1 MAMPDPSARGNSA
14 PTPGALS
21 DQDAK
26 QLDTLMHEQMA
37 RGTMGLSPISLAL
50 ACMDWAIHLAA
61 SPGKQLQLAQRAA
74 QLAMDEMQRSLHS
87 AESLAQSLMQTPGQT
102 SAQTSAPT
110 SATSV
115 AASSF
120 ALSATQPNGSP
131 ARASARA
138 ADDAR
143 FADPAWSQWP
153 YSTLKDS
160 FKAGDRWWQEATQV
174 DGMSAHRQQ
183 MVSFFARQWMDA
195 MSPSNWP
202 LTNPQVLTHSI
213 ETAGHSLL
221 QGMQLFMRDL
231 QQSAL
236 STTANPDGL
245 APLPYAVGKDVA
257 VTPGK
262 VVYRNHLIELI
273 QYAPTTD
280 QVAAEPILI
289 IPSPIMKFYIL
300 DLSPQNSMV
309 RYLVSQGFTVFM
321 ISWRNPDA
329 SDRDLGMDDYLLGA
343 VMQAIRHASAIAGT
357 PSIHAMGYCLGG
369 TFLAIVAALMGSD
382 EFTAQ
387 QAASNE
393 ANQPALPTLASVT
406 LLAAQTDFSEAG
418 ELGIFIDD
426 DQLNALREQIA
437 RTGYLSGR
445 QMAGSFQFLH
455 SKDLVWSRNTQR
467 YLMGVDDTGSD
478 LMSWNSDTTRLPQ
491 RMHSEYLESLFLRD
505 DLTEGHYKV
514 GAMPIALKNL
524 KMPMMVVGT
533 VRDHVSP
540 WRSVYKIHLHTDT
553 ATTFILAAG
562 GHNAGIVSEP
572 GHPRRSYQ
580 MDHIEPGS
588 EWVDPDEWIHRA
600 PRFEGSWWEAWNTWL
615 HQQSTGSVSAQTIQ
629 QDKALCDAPGEYVM
643 VRYAD

>member
-1 MAMPDPSARGNSA
+1 MPDPSARGNSA

-236 STTANPDGL
+236 STTANPEGL

-426 DQLNALREQIA
+426 DQLNTLREQIA

>member
-50 ACMDWAIHLAA
+50 ACMDWAMHLAA

-236 STTANPDGL
+236 STTANPEGL

-426 DQLNALREQIA
+426 DQLNTLREQIA

>member
-1 MAMPDPSARGNSA
+1 MPDPSARGNSA

-26 QLDTLMHEQMA
+26 QLDALMHEQMA
-37 RGTMGLSPISLAL
+37 RGTMGSSPISLAL
-50 ACMDWAIHLAA
+50 ACMDWAMHLAA

-74 QLAMDEMQRSLHS
+74 QLAMEEMQRSLHS
-87 AESLAQSLMQTPGQT
+87 AESLAQSLVQTPGQT

-115 AASSF
+115 GASSS
-120 ALSATQPNGSP
+120 ASSATQPNGSP
-131 ARASARA
+131 ARASAPT

-236 STTANPDGL
+236 STTANPEGL

-262 VVYRNHLIELI
+262 VVYRNDLIELI

-343 VMQAIRHASAIAGT
+343 VMQAIRHAGAIAGA

-393 ANQPALPTLASVT
+393 ANQPPLPTLASVT

-426 DQLNALREQIA
+426 DQLKTLREQIA

-491 RMHSEYLESLFLRD
+491 RMHSEYLESLF
-505 DLTEGHYKV
+505 
-514 GAMPIALKNL
+514 
-524 KMPMMVVGT
+524 
-533 VRDHVSP
+533 
-540 WRSVYKIHLHTDT
+540 
-553 ATTFILAAG
+553 
-562 GHNAGIVSEP
+562 
-572 GHPRRSYQ
+572 
-580 MDHIEPGS
+580 
-588 EWVDPDEWIHRA
+588 
-600 PRFEGSWWEAWNTWL
+600 
-615 HQQSTGSVSAQTIQ
+615 
-629 QDKALCDAPGEYVM
+629 
-643 VRYAD
+643 

>member
-202 LTNPQVLTHSI
+202 LTNPQVLTHSV

-236 STTANPDGL
+236 STTANPEGL

-426 DQLNALREQIA
+426 DQLNTLREQIA

>member
-1 MAMPDPSARGNSA
+1 MALPDSPPRDIAES
-14 PTPGALS
+14 TPGALS

-26 QLDTLMHEQMA
+26 KLDALMHEQMA
-37 RGTMGLSPISLAL
+37 RSTMGLSPISLAL
-50 ACMDWAIHLAA
+50 ACMDWAMHLAV

-87 AESLAQSLMQTPGQT
+87 AES
-102 SAQTSAPT
+102 
-110 SATSV
+110 
-115 AASSF
+115 SSQ
-120 ALSATQPNGSP
+120 AN
-131 ARASARA
+131 ARA

-153 YSTLKDS
+153 YSSLKDS

-174 DGMSAHRQQ
+174 DGMSSHRQQ

-195 MSPSNWP
+195 MSPSNWL
-202 LTNPQVLTHSI
+202 LTNPQVITHSF
-213 ETAGHSLL
+213 ETAGQSLL

-236 STTANPDGL
+236 PVTANPDGL
-245 APLPYAVGKDVA
+245 TPLPYAVGKDVA
-257 VTPGK
+257 ITPGK

-329 SDRDLGMDDYLLGA
+329 NDRDLGMDDYLLGA
-343 VMQAIRHASAIAGT
+343 VMQAMRQASALADA

-369 TFLAIVAALMGSD
+369 TFLAIVAALMSS
-382 EFTAQ
+382 EQFAKQ
-387 QAASNE
+387 
-393 ANQPALPTLASVT
+393 QPAFAAAKEPPLPTLTSIT

-426 DQLNALREQIA
+426 DQLKTLREQIA

-455 SKDLVWSRNTQR
+455 SKDLIWSRNTQR

-491 RMHSEYLESLFLRD
+491 RMHSEYLDSLFLRD

-514 GAMPIALKNL
+514 RDIPIALKNL

-540 WRSVYKIHLHTDT
+540 WRSVYKIHLQTDT
-553 ATTFILAAG
+553 AITFILAAG

-580 MDHIEPGS
+580 MNHADAGAD
-588 EWVDPDEWIHRA
+588 WVDPDDWIHHA

-615 HQQSTGSVSAQTIQ
+615 HQHSSGLVSARVIQ
-629 QDKALCDAPGEYVM
+629 QDEALCDAPGEYVM

>member
-236 STTANPDGL
+236 STTANPEGL

-418 ELGIFIDD
+418 ELGIFIDN
-426 DQLNALREQIA
+426 DQLNTLREQIA

>member
-236 STTANPDGL
+236 STTANPEGL

-357 PSIHAMGYCLGG
+357 PSIHAMGGCLGG
-369 TFLAIVAALMGSD
+369 TFLAIVAALTGSD

-426 DQLNALREQIA
+426 DQLNTLREQIA

-533 VRDHVSP
+533 IRDHVSP

>member
-50 ACMDWAIHLAA
+50 ACMDWAMHLAA

-202 LTNPQVLTHSI
+202 LTNPQVLTHSV

-236 STTANPDGL
+236 STTANPEGL

-426 DQLNALREQIA
+426 DQLNTLREQIA

>member
-236 STTANPDGL
+236 STTANPEGL

-426 DQLNALREQIA
+426 DQLNTLREQIA